1 MVQEGISF
9 KDNSIFVFQFVRQSI
24 TVCAIL
30 VEGIM
35 WNISVKLFLTNLG
48 QWLMRRYHFK
58 IFLFLALV
66 AIFQQSG
73 TA

>member
-1 MVQEGISF
+1 MINISLKIFKVRLVVQEGISF

-35 WNISVKLFLTNLG
+35 WNISVKLF
-48 QWLMRRYHFK
+48 
-58 IFLFLALV
+58 
-66 AIFQQSG
+66 
-73 TA
+73 